1 MNEHN
6 EKTCV
11 LSADCERLLTDR
23 DLYSQQDRYCDAIV
37 EVRDE
42 EGTVL
47 FRVTPTIQPFDVA
60 AILAHGDRMS
70 ARGRKHGQSDLQK
83 QLRDLLNAAPLE
95 PT

>member
-47 FRVTPTIQPFDVA
+47 FRVSPTILPFDVA
-60 AILAHGDRMS
+60 AILAHGERNYQ
-70 ARGRKHGQSDLQK
+70 RGINDGRRAMQAAM
-83 QLRDLLNAAPLE
+83 RDLLNAAPLE